1 MRSADSEPFKGFP
14 RVPVRFDTG
23 ALHGLYTRGAF
34 GVGLPGSKLL
44 DQLVSF
50 LCKRIPE
57 MRKVRRTSSQYPLL
71 YVDVGSYN
79 SILNLFVL

>member
-1 MRSADSEPFKGFP
+1 MRSADREPFKGFP

-57 MRKVRRTSSQYPLL
+57 MRKVLL
-71 YVDVGSYN
+71 PGRKQHLFIVSLSLHKFN
-79 SILNLFVL
+79 SR